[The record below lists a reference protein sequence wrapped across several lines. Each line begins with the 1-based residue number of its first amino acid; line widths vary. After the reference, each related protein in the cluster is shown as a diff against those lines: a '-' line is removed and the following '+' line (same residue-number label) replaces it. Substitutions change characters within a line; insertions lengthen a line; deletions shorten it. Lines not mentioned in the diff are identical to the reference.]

1 MPTLD
6 DTDLEILELL
16 MADAR
21 RPWSDIAEQ
30 VDLSPPAVADR
41 VDRLQEAGVLRRFTL
56 DLDRSQLRGGVPVLV
71 TLQIDGSDGVDSVR
85 GALRSDDAVEH
96 VFTTA
101 EGNLVCVAR
110 VPDGDVPAWL
120 DGLDV
125 PDGADASIT
134 DYAVDLL
141 TDAEWT
147 PSLGGTEFAIECAEC
162 GNTVTSEG
170 ETARFDGDL
179 YHFCC
184 GSCEARFGDRY
195 DRMADAAD

>member
-21 RPWSDIAEQ
+21 RPWSEIAEA

-41 VDRLQEAGVLRRFTL
+41 VERLQDAGVVRRFTL

-71 TLQIDGSDGVDSVR
+71 TLTVDPGDLDAVR
-85 GALRSDDAVEH
+85 DVLRGDDAVEH

-101 EGNLVCVAR
+101 ERDLVCVAR
-110 VPDGDVPAWL
+110 VPEGDVPDWL
-120 DGLDV
+120 AGSVEAATDRDPIADYDV
-125 PDGADASIT
+125 T
-134 DYAVDLL
+134 LL
-141 TDAEWT
+141 TDAAWT
-147 PSLGGTEFAIECAEC
+147 PSLGGTEFAISCAEC

-170 ETARFDGDL
+170 ETARLDGDI

-184 GSCEARFGDRY
+184 GSCEGRFTERY

>member
-41 VDRLQEAGVLRRFTL
+41 VERLQEAGVVRRFTL
-56 DLDRSQLRGGVPVLV
+56 DLDRSQLRSGVPILV
-71 TLQIDGSDGVDSVR
+71 RLQLATDGAE
-85 GALRSDDAVEH
+85 ALREALRVDDTVEH

-101 EGNLVCVAR
+101 EGDLVCVSR

-120 DGLDV
+120 DGVDE
-125 PDGADASIT
+125 DGAQAIE
-134 DYAVDLL
+134 DYTVTLL

-147 PSLGGTEFAIECAEC
+147 PSLGGTTFALSCAEC
-162 GNTVTSEG
+162 GNTVTDEG
-170 ETARFDGDL
+170 ETARLEGDL

-184 GSCEARFGDRY
+184 GSCEARFVERFE
-195 DRMADAAD
+195 RMAEGAD